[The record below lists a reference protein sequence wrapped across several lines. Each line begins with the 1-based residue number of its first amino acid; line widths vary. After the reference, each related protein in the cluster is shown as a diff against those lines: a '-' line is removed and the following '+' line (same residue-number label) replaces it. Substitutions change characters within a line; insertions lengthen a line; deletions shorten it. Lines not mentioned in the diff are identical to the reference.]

1 MKRVLRCA
9 DCGLPWA
16 TIQNGCI
23 VVQSLHSGR
32 KHFNAI
38 SITELLTML
47 AAEEIP
53 AAVKSD
59 VHLAS
64 A

>member
-16 TIQNGCI
+16 TIQNGCV
-23 VVQSLHSGR
+23 VVQSVHSGH
-32 KHFNAI
+32 KHINAI

-47 AAEEIP
+47 AAEDIP

-59 VHLAS
+59 VHVVS